1 MFTVTLEEALKI
13 YAEPKRRG
21 RQASA
26 AAPLRELGND
36 AATGKPMV
44 IKDGRF
50 GPYVTDGETNASL
63 RKGDEVESITDERAS
78 ELLADRRARGR
89 SRRRPPRRRHRP
101 RRRRRRR
108 LQPRRRRPRRP
119 RRRSRDQPRRRRR
132 RGQLG
137 SARGGCFRSTGRP
150 GARRGRVDGCCDG
163 GARRRRRFAD
173 DALVAVHRSA
183 RVGPVGCRGVL
194 RRGTAVHVRGS
205 PGLRRMSGLHDDDGR
220 THGDV
225 RRVVPEGLS
234 ISVSEMR
241 GIVQTAS
248 RRPSTGR
255 WQVVVVEDADR
266 LTEGAANALLKV
278 VEEPPERTVFCCVRR
293 RWTRRTSR

>member
-1 MFTVTLEEALKI
+1 MVHQ
-13 YAEPKRRG
+13 G
-21 RQASA
+21 R
-26 AAPLRELGND
+26 PLRPVRHRRRD
-36 AATGKPMV
+36 QRQPAQ
-44 IKDGRF
+44 
-50 GPYVTDGETNASL
+50 
-63 RKGDEVESITDERAS
+63 GDEVESITDERAS
-78 ELLADRRARGR
+78 ELLADRRARG
-89 SRRRPPRRRHRP
+89 PVKKKAAAKKAPAKKAAAKK
-101 RRRRRRR
+101 

-194 RRGTAVHVRGS
+194 RRGTAVHVRGR

-220 THGDV
+220 HA
-225 RRVVPEGLS
+225 R
-234 ISVSEMR
+234 
-241 GIVQTAS
+241 
-248 RRPSTGR
+248 
-255 WQVVVVEDADR
+255 
-266 LTEGAANALLKV
+266 
-278 VEEPPERTVFCCVRR
+278 
-293 RWTRRTSR
+293 